1 MSDRFMNDMA
11 CGLEAEREG
20 DEPTLEQ
27 WRDQCRKLWAE
38 RNRLRLGLA
47 QLAVSAPHFSD
58 GKHEPD
64 AAVWQRMKQYAK
76 DILFNPDYQ
85 I

>member
-20 DEPTLEQ
+20 DEPSLEQ
-27 WRDQCRKLWAE
+27 WRDQCRNLWAE

-47 QLAVSAPHFSD
+47 NLSVMSPHYSD
-58 GKHEPD
+58 GKFED
-64 AAVWQRMKQYAK
+64 MSSAFARMKQYAK
-76 DILFNPDYQ
+76 DILFQPANK
-85 I
+85 